1 MESPRD
7 FGIDIGEVP
16 SFQPVDSR
24 LGWTGETEWAKGGIK
39 VCWTI

>member
-24 LGWTGETEWAKGGIK
+24 LGWTGETEWAKRGIK
-39 VCWTI
+39 VCWAI